1 MENFSLQCE
10 KIMQRVKDI
19 RPKLLLHSCC
29 APCSSYVITYL
40 AQAFDITVFYYN
52 PNISPRE
59 EYEKRKAEQL
69 RLIKQLGVSFL
80 DSEYEGEAF
89 TAAAKGLEDEPERGA
104 RCKECFLLRLAKTA
118 QAAKEGGYDWFCTT
132 LSVSPLKSA
141 PLLNQIGQTVGG
153 KWDVAFLPSDFKK
166 KGGYLQSIELSRT
179 YELYRQDYCGC
190 VFSKNQREREKAQKQ
205 AE

>member
-80 DSEYEGEAF
+80 DCEYEGEAF

-104 RCKECFLLRLAKTA
+104 RCKECFSLRLAKTA

-141 PLLNQIGQTVGG
+141 PLLNRIGQTVGE